1 LKFGAVPPAEFV
13 PVAEQTG
20 GSRQLTDWVRTL
32 KRNLLRC
39 EGIHEAFFDADFI
52 AGDLEVPDRIRD
64 GLAQSTVY
72 TLCEDHEGSLWAG
85 TATGAGA
92 AFTGAALRRAMAIEA
107 VRERYRGMGVQV
119 MDMTQAE
126 FAAYV
131 RADYDKWLKV
141 ARDGNIV
148 VE

>member
-1 LKFGAVPPAEFV
+1 
-13 PVAEQTG
+13 
-20 GSRQLTDWVRTL
+20 
-32 KRNLLRC
+32 
-39 EGIHEAFFDADFI
+39 
-52 AGDLEVPDRIRD
+52 
-64 GLAQSTVY
+64 
-72 TLCEDHEGSLWAG
+72 
-85 TATGAGA
+85 
-92 AFTGAALRRAMAIEA
+92 